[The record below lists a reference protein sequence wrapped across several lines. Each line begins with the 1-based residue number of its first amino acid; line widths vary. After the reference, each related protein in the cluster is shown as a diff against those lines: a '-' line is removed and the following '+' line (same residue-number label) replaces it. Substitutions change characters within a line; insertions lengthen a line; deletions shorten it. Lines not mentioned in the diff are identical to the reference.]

1 MPGAR
6 AGDPIPAPVMR
17 ARIGAREAVAFSP
30 ADKRL
35 GLGGKA
41 DLRDPSPQKDDARVG
56 HFVQPR
62 ARRVKQPPPRSDR
75 GGK

>member
-6 AGDPIPAPVMR
+6 ADDAIPAPIMR
-17 ARIGAREAVAFSP
+17 ASIGAREAVAFSRG
-30 ADKRL
+30 DERL
-35 GLGGKA
+35 GLGGTA

-62 ARRVKQPPPRSDR
+62 ARCVKQPPPRSDR